1 MAIKD
6 VTIYIKQRPEDFNG
20 VESSGPFRV
29 AENGGKRR
37 KVKVERTGKR
47 FFFFSV
53 FILLKKPL
61 VGKGCNFSSKDFIFM
76 RRFSRKCTLLDWKVM
91 TVR

>member
-20 VESSGPFRV
+20 VESSGPFGV
-29 AENGGKRR
+29 AEKGENEEKSRL
-37 KVKVERTGKR
+37 RTGKR